1 MMNQLFLVAA
11 FDNSFTNGLMLSV
24 GLIAL
29 LIAAKNYA
37 QQRMGKMWT
46 TLGVGVVLMFVIRQF
61 PWVSETL
68 QPIVKSFFSWVASWF
83 GGV

>member
-46 TLGVGVVLMFVIRQF
+46 TIGVGLVLMFVIQEF
-61 PWVSETL
+61 SWVSETL
-68 QPIVKSFFSWVASWF
+68 QPIVKSLVSWVASWW
-83 GGV
+83 